1 MSPIRYTLIPRD
13 PKAHLFGGALE
24 LDEPD
29 PSGQRLALP
38 AWIPG
43 SYMIRDF
50 ARHVVAVDA
59 WSGQA
64 PVRVEKLDKD
74 TWRCEPCAGPLL
86 VRWEVYA
93 WDPSVRAAA
102 LDDTGG
108 FCNGSSVFPRPL
120 GIEDGPI
127 ELAIESPATPVR
139 GRWRLAT
146 TMAADAVDA
155 DGWGRYRAADYEELI
170 DHPIRFGEFTR
181 FVFEVADVPHE
192 IVLAGAPHV
201 DGERLCADL
210 AAVCRAHVDLFGELP
225 VERYVFFMN
234 VVGSGYGGLEHRA
247 STVLDV
253 ARDALPLRD
262 DPAGREPYLEL
273 LGLCS
278 HEYFHLWNVKRIR
291 PAAFVPFDLSREVHT
306 TLLWAFEGF
315 TSYYDDLGLRRA
327 GRLTHGQYL
336 ERLARVITRV
346 HRGAGRFR
354 QTVLESS
361 FDAWTRFYKQDEN
374 APNAIVSYYA
384 KGALIALALDL
395 TIRERTAGARSLD
408 DVMRALWARYGDGEG
423 VPEHGIESVVDEVT
437 GLDLGAFFDTAL
449 RSTRDLDLAALL
461 RPFGIDLRWQASKPA
476 GGYVPALGVA
486 VDSTAELPRIARVFD
501 GGPAR
506 QAGIAP
512 GDRIVAVD
520 GVHRRGEALG
530 GWLARLPAG
539 SELTVHVLRDDRLH
553 SLSVVLQSAPAD
565 EAELVIEEGAGETA
579 ARQRTAWLGG
589 T

>member
-1 MSPIRYTLIPRD
+1 MRYTLIPQD
-13 PKAHLFGGALE
+13 PKAHLFGGRLE

-29 PSGQRLALP
+29 PSGQRLSLP

-64 PVRVEKLDKD
+64 PVRVDKLDKD
-74 TWRCEPCAGPLL
+74 TWRCEPCTGPLL
-86 VRWEVYA
+86 VRWQVYA

-120 GIEDGPI
+120 GVADGPF
-127 ELAIESPATPVR
+127 ELVIESPEVPVR
-139 GRWRLAT
+139 GHWRVVT
-146 TMAADAVDA
+146 TMAAAGVDA

-170 DHPIRFGEFTR
+170 DHPIRFGEVTR
-181 FVFEVADVPHE
+181 LGFEVAGVPHE
-192 IVLAGAPHV
+192 VVLPGAPRI
-201 DGERLCADL
+201 DGDRLCADL
-210 AAVCRAHVDLFGELP
+210 AAACRRHVDLFGELP

-234 VVGSGYGGLEHRA
+234 VVGNGYGGLEHRS

-253 ARDALPLRD
+253 ARDALPLPD
-262 DPAGREPYLEL
+262 DPPGREPYLEL

-315 TSYYDDLGLRRA
+315 TSYYDDLGLCRA
-327 GRLTHGQYL
+327 GRLTRGQYL

-395 TIRERTAGARSLD
+395 TIRDRTDGARSLD
-408 DVMRALWARYGDGEG
+408 DVMRALWVRHGGGDGVTEY
-423 VPEHGIESVVDEVT
+423 GIESLAREVT
-437 GLDLGAFFDTAL
+437 GLELGPFFDTAL
-449 RSTRDLDLAALL
+449 RSTADLDLAALL
-461 RPFGIDLRWQASKPA
+461 RPFGIDLRWHASKPA
-476 GGYVPALGVA
+476 GGYVPALGAA
-486 VDSTAELPRIARVFD
+486 VDAAAELPRVLRVFD

-506 QAGIAP
+506 WAGLAP

-520 GVHRRGEALG
+520 GVHRRGEGLG
-530 GWLARLPAG
+530 TWLGRLPAG
-539 SELTVHVLRDDRLH
+539 SEVSMHVLRDDRLH
-553 SLSVVLQSAPAD
+553 SLAVALQPAPAD
-565 EAELVIEEGAGETA
+565 EAELAVDDGAGEA
-579 ARQRTAWLGG
+579 AVRRRTAWLDGA
-589 T
+589 

>member
-1 MSPIRYTLIPRD
+1 MRYTLIPQD
-13 PKAHLFGGALE
+13 PKAHLFGGRLE
-24 LDEPD
+24 IDTPD
-29 PSGQRLALP
+29 PSGQRLSLP

-64 PVRVEKLDKD
+64 PVRIEKLGKD
-74 TWRCEPCAGPLL
+74 TWRCEPCVGPLL
-86 VRWEVYA
+86 VRWQVYA

-108 FCNGSSVFPRPL
+108 FCNGSSVFLRPL
-120 GIEDGPI
+120 GVDDGPY
-127 ELAIESPATPVR
+127 ELVVESPAVSVR
-139 GRWRLAT
+139 GRWRVAT
-146 TMAADAVDA
+146 TMAADVVDA
-155 DGWGRYRAADYEELI
+155 DGWGRYRVADYEELI

-181 FVFEVADVPHE
+181 FEFDVAGVPHE
-192 IVLAGAPHV
+192 IVLPGAPRV
-201 DGERLCADL
+201 DGARLCADL
-210 AAVCRAHVDLFGELP
+210 AAVCRAHVGLFGELP

-253 ARDALPLRD
+253 AREALPLPD
-262 DPAGREPYLEL
+262 DPPGREPYLEL

-315 TSYYDDLGLRRA
+315 TSYYDDLGLCRA
-327 GRLTHGQYL
+327 GLLTHGQYL

-395 TIRERTAGARSLD
+395 IIRDRTDGSRCLD
-408 DVMRALWARYGDGEG
+408 DVMRSLWARYGDGG
-423 VPEHGIESVVDEVT
+423 GIDEHGIESVAEEVT
-437 GLDLGAFFDTAL
+437 GLDLSAFFDTAL
-449 RSTRDLDLAALL
+449 RSTRDLELAALL
-461 RPFGIDLRWQASKPA
+461 RPFGIELRWRGSKPA
-476 GGYVPALGVA
+476 AGYAPVLGA
-486 VDSTAELPRIARVFD
+486 GIDPTRELPRIARVYD
-501 GGPAR
+501 HGPAR
-506 QAGIAP
+506 AAGIAP
-512 GDRIVAVD
+512 GDRVVAVD
-520 GVHRRGEALG
+520 GVHRRGEGLG
-530 GWLARLPAG
+530 EWLARLPAG
-539 SELTVHVLRDDRLH
+539 SEITMHVLRDDRLH
-553 SLSVVLQSAPAD
+553 SLSVMLQPVPAD
-565 EAELVIEEGAGETA
+565 DAELVFDEQGDDTA
-579 ARQRTAWLGG
+579 ARQRSAWLDGV
-589 T
+589 

>member
-1 MSPIRYTLIPRD
+1 MRYTLIPQD
-13 PKAHLFGGALE
+13 PRAHLFAGRLE
-24 LDEPD
+24 LGEPD
-29 PSGQRLALP
+29 PSGQCLSLP

-59 WSGQA
+59 WSGQR
-64 PVRVEKLDKD
+64 PVRVEKRDKD

-86 VRWEVYA
+86 VRWQVYA

-108 FCNGSSVFPRPL
+108 FCNGSSVLLQPL
-120 GIEDGPI
+120 GVPDGPF
-127 ELAIESPATPVR
+127 ELVLEAPAAPVR
-139 GRWRLAT
+139 GQWRVAT
-146 TMAADAVDA
+146 TMAADSVDPA
-155 DGWGRYRAADYEELI
+155 GWGRYRARDYEELI

-181 FVFEVADVPHE
+181 LHFEVVGVPHE
-192 IVLAGAPHV
+192 VVLPGAPRV
-201 DGERLCADL
+201 DAERLCADL
-210 AAVCRAHVDLFGELP
+210 AAVCRAHVDLFGGLP

-234 VVGSGYGGLEHRA
+234 LVGSGYGGLEHRT

-253 ARDALPLRD
+253 ARDALPLPD
-262 DPAGREPYLEL
+262 DPAGRESYLDL

-291 PAAFVPFDLSREVHT
+291 PAAFVPLDLSREVHT

-315 TSYYDDLGLRRA
+315 TSYYDDLGLSRA

-395 TIRERTAGARSLD
+395 TIRHRTDGTRSLD
-408 DVMRALWARYGDGEG
+408 DVMRALWTRHGHGDG
-423 VPEHGIESVVDEVT
+423 VPEQGIESIAREVT
-437 GLDLGAFFDTAL
+437 GLDLDTFFDTAL
-449 RSTRDLDLAALL
+449 RSTRDLDLATLL
-461 RPFGIDLRWQASKPA
+461 LPFGIELRWQASKPA
-476 GGYVPALGVA
+476 GGYVPALGVGLDA
-486 VDSTAELPRIARVFD
+486 AAELPRIARVFD
-501 GGPAR
+501 GGPGR
-506 QAGIAP
+506 RAGLAP

-530 GWLARLPAG
+530 AWLARLPAG
-539 SELTVHVLRDDRLH
+539 SAITVHVLRDDRLH
-553 SLSVVLQSAPAD
+553 SLSAELQPAPAD
-565 EAELVIEEGAGETA
+565 EADLVIDERAGDRA
-579 ARQRTAWLGG
+579 ARRRAAWLDGA
-589 T
+589 

>member
-1 MSPIRYTLIPRD
+1 MRYTLIPQD
-13 PKAHLFGGALE
+13 PKAHLFGGRLE
-24 LDEPD
+24 LDAPD
-29 PSGQRLALP
+29 PAGQRLSLP

-50 ARHVVAVDA
+50 ARHVVAIDA
-59 WSGQA
+59 WSGQT

-74 TWRCEPCAGPLL
+74 TWRCEPCAAPLM
-86 VRWEVYA
+86 VRWQVYA

-120 GIEDGPI
+120 GVDDGPFELVI
-127 ELAIESPATPVR
+127 EPPTAPVR
-139 GRWRLAT
+139 GHWRVAT
-146 TMAADAVDA
+146 TMPVDGVDA
-155 DGWGRYRAADYEELI
+155 DGWGRYRATDYEELI

-181 FVFEVADVPHE
+181 FGFEVAGVPHA
-192 IVLAGAPHV
+192 IVLPGAPRV

-210 AAVCRAHVDLFGELP
+210 AAVCQGHVDLFGELP

-253 ARDALPLRD
+253 ARDALPLPG
-262 DPAGREPYLEL
+262 DPPAREPYLEL

-315 TSYYDDLGLRRA
+315 TSYYDDLGLCR
-327 GRLTHGQYL
+327 TGQLSHPGYL
-336 ERLARVITRV
+336 DRLARVITRV

-395 TIRERTAGARSLD
+395 TIRDRTDGHRSLD
-408 DVMRALWARYGDGEG
+408 DVMRLLWSRYGDGAGIDER
-423 VPEHGIESVVDEVT
+423 GIESAAGEVA
-437 GLDLGAFFDTAL
+437 GLDLEPFFDTAL
-449 RSTRDLDLAALL
+449 RSTRDLDLASLL
-461 RPFGIDLRWQASKPA
+461 KPLGIDLEWRAPKST
-476 GGYVPALGVA
+476 GGYVPALGA
-486 VDSTAELPRIARVFD
+486 GVDASGELPRIVRVFD

-506 QAGIAP
+506 AAGLAP
-512 GDRIVAVD
+512 GDRVVAVD

-530 GWLARLPAG
+530 AWLARLPAG
-539 SELTVHVLRDDRLH
+539 AEITLQVLRDDRLH
-553 SLSVVLQSAPAD
+553 ALPVVPQSAPAD
-565 EAELVIEEGAGETA
+565 EAELVIDPASSETED
-579 ARQRTAWLGG
+579 RRRIAWLSGS
-589 T
+589 